1 MKTINKKFIIEALSK
16 KVGLS
21 KRTLQRLVDQLLEEI
36 KKDLELGNKVKIT
49 KFGIFVPYKTK
60 KKKARNLRNQKE
72 LEILPFKKVAF
83 YLSPQFK
90 AKLRNET

>member
-1 MKTINKKFIIEALSK
+1 MKTINKKIIVNILSQ

-21 KRTLQRLVDQLLEEI
+21 KRTLQNLVDQLLEEI
-36 KKDLELGNKVKIT
+36 KKDLELENQVKIT
-49 KFGIFVPYKTK
+49 KFGTFVPYTTK
-60 KKKARNLRNQKE
+60 KKKGRNLKTQKE
-72 LEILPFKKVAF
+72 LEISPFKKIAF